1 MAKMTTSNQ
10 AKDDGRTG
18 LRERSDSQWKE
29 LLSAEEYR
37 VTRLAGTELPY
48 TGELLNN
55 KATGNYLCKC
65 CDAKLFDSDA
75 KFDSGCGWPSFFEQ
89 SADANVVYKEDNSLG
104 MTRVE
109 ILCKQCDAH
118 LGHVFNDGPAPTGQR
133 YCVNSVSMKFEE
145 K

>member
-1 MAKMTTSNQ
+1 MTDT
-10 AKDDGRTG
+10 
-18 LRERSDSQWKE
+18 SDSPKVNKTDAEWKE
-29 LLSAEEYR
+29 TLSAEEYR

-55 KATGNYLCKC
+55 KATGNYVCKC
-65 CDAKLFDSDA
+65 CGAKLFESDA

-89 SADANVVYKEDNSLG
+89 SEEANVIYKEDNSLG
-104 MTRVE
+104 MRRVE

-133 YCVNSVSMKFEE
+133 YCVNSVSMSFKE

>member
-1 MAKMTTSNQ
+1 MTDT
-10 AKDDGRTG
+10 
-18 LRERSDSQWKE
+18 SDSPKVSKTDAEWKE
-29 LLSAEEYR
+29 TLSAEEYR

-55 KATGNYLCKC
+55 KATGNYVCKC
-65 CDAKLFDSDA
+65 CGAKLFESDA

-89 SADANVVYKEDNSLG
+89 SEEANVIYKEDNSLG
-104 MTRVE
+104 MRRVE

-133 YCVNSVSMKFEE
+133 YCVNSVSMSFEE

>member
-1 MAKMTTSNQ
+1 MTD
-10 AKDDGRTG
+10 A
-18 LRERSDSQWKE
+18 SDSQKLSKTDAEWKE
-29 LLSAEEYR
+29 TLSAEEYR

-55 KATGNYLCKC
+55 KATGNYVCKC
-65 CDAKLFDSDA
+65 CGAKLFESDA

-89 SADANVVYKEDNSLG
+89 SEEANVIYKEDNSLG
-104 MTRVE
+104 MRRVE

-133 YCVNSVSMKFEE
+133 YCVNSVSMSFEE

>member
-1 MAKMTTSNQ
+1 MTDT
-10 AKDDGRTG
+10 
-18 LRERSDSQWKE
+18 SDSPKVSKTDAEWKE
-29 LLSAEEYR
+29 TLSAEEYR

-55 KATGNYLCKC
+55 KATGNYVCKC
-65 CDAKLFDSDA
+65 CGAKLFESDA
-75 KFDSGCGWPSFFEQ
+75 KFDSGCGWPSFYEQ
-89 SADANVVYKEDNSLG
+89 SEEANVTYKEDNSLG
-104 MTRVE
+104 MRRVE

-133 YCVNSVSMKFEE
+133 YCVNSVSMSFEE